1 MELEGRI
8 ALVTGGG
15 SGIGVAIAKRFAAA
29 GATVVV
35 ADIARD
41 RADRVARESGEAA
54 FAYAFDVADPG
65 AVATAMD
72 DVVETVGAIDI
83 LVNNAGISMGN
94 DILTIDPETWDR
106 NLAIVLKG
114 PYLCS
119 RAVIP
124 GMISKHRGAIVNIAS
139 VNGMSGLGEEP
150 YSAAKAGLLNFT
162 QNLAMRYGRDGIR
175 VNAISPGTVR
185 TPIWSERLKT
195 DPDAFDRL
203 ASWYPLGRVGEP
215 DDVAEAALFLASD
228 RAAWITGVNLPVD
241 GGLTAGRFRMQ
252 MDLQG
257 EGKD

>member
-8 ALVTGGG
+8 TLVTGGG
-15 SGIGVAIAKRFAAA
+15 SGIGEAIAKRFAAA

-41 RADRVARESGEAA
+41 RADRVAREIGEAA
-54 FAYAFDVADPG
+54 FAYAFDVADLG
-65 AVATAMD
+65 AVASAMG
-72 DVVETVGAIDI
+72 DVVDTVGAIDI

-124 GMISKHRGAIVNIAS
+124 GMISKHWGAIVNIAS

-241 GGLTAGRFRMQ
+241 GGLTAGRFHMQ